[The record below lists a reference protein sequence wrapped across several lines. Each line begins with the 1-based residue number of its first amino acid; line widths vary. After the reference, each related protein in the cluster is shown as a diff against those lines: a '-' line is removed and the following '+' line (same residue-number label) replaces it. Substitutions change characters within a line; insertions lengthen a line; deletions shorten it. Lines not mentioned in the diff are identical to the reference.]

1 MNTIIPWAMSS
12 DASPSFPKGD
22 VRLRALDLLFE
33 VVLKVDNALDII
45 GAREVNLP
53 NKDFVTIT
61 GKTTTDWSDNKEAE
75 IAYTY
80 KKNTGQICLFELNK
94 DFDGLSDLKLPG
106 TQVKN
111 LRLGLLV
118 TVPNDGASTIGI
130 ISHYLSGELAIDG
143 TELTIPFRIENS
155 TPNQRYI
162 IDFEFE
168 KATKQPGLTDLTSLL
183 RPGAS
188 PRDDLKTLPQEL
200 YSKTESSI
208 ELGALR
214 MRIDPNGDTK
224 LASIAVSLNF
234 LKEVMWTVVPD
245 LLAVGGLW
253 VELEV
258 DYPLEPAY
266 RFPMFKVGG
275 VVQIG
280 DPTTNDGRLA
290 LTARWPDLAIHGELE
305 EGSSIRLG
313 QILQHFGLA
322 PKGIRD
328 LAIDQLWFL
337 AEPTT
342 DPKTFSFYIDIK
354 DVWQIELPG
363 KEPLA
368 LTELSLNLNY
378 TGAAQSGAPSSL
390 SSRFE
395 GKLNIAAIDLDL
407 LAEYDSNAGWQ
418 FQGSAAVENPLPIG
432 NLIDDL
438 KKKFNDDGALPAP
451 LAGLMLKNL
460 QVAFN
465 TLSKDFSFGGEM
477 DFPLERDNTGKPKLE
492 GKKLAL
498 IADIALQSRN
508 GFYQKQISGKLE
520 LGALEFD
527 VIFDQ
532 TPTASRFLAAYQD
545 RSGSANNI
553 GDLIKAVSTEPS
565 LIALA
570 QTLQIELKDALLVY
584 DSSGASSR
592 FLFCLDIG
600 GGIDLSGLPLVGK
613 LFSSNQNL
621 GLSFQP
627 LFANQTF
634 TLEELRGLQAL
645 VPAGGA
651 TLPNKAIAAGMGL
664 AITLRLGNSATVF
677 ALPIQLSQ
685 TTSNGTS
692 TTQIVASTNGQMSA
706 PVTPGA
712 SVANDGVTWLDLQ
725 KSFGPVQFQ
734 RLGVQLQNG
743 TLAFLLD
750 ASLSAAGLTLTLDGL
765 GLSVALKDLAAKN
778 FKPAFALRGLGLD
791 YTNSAVE
798 IGGSFLRMQYQ
809 DEHGQPCEE
818 YDGMAIIRAESFT
831 LSAIGSYANNGQP
844 SLFVY
849 AVLDYPLGGPAFFFV
864 TGLAAGFG
872 YNRFLK
878 MPTIDQVAQF
888 PLITQV
894 TGNNAPLP
902 NDAQGRRARLQQE
915 LAGLHEWLPPKQDKH
930 FLAVGIRFTSFEL
943 VDSFVLLDA
952 SFGDRFEI
960 DVLGLSTLIAP
971 TPEKGANN
979 TQPVTPLAEVQMALK
994 ASFIPA
1000 EGFLGVQAQLT
1011 SNSYVLSRACHLTG
1025 GFAFFA
1031 WYSGVHSGDFVL
1043 SLGGFHPKFVV
1054 PAHYPLVPRLGFN
1067 WQVSDKLFLK
1077 GDAYF
1082 ALTAHAFMA
1091 GGHLQAVWQS
1101 GHIKAWFLAGAD
1113 FLISWKPYFYDAE
1126 IYVDM
1131 GAAIL
1136 LGSLHITIDVG
1147 ADLHLWGPDFSGKAK
1162 IHLHIVSFTVSFGKA
1177 APKPKPISWATFN
1190 ESFLPAQTAAGKA
1203 AHVCGVAIAAG
1214 LLRTIKTENGDERW
1228 IVHRQTLRL
1237 ITNSLIPAR
1246 RAKIAGNDTF
1256 DARDYVATVSSFGVG
1271 PMALKAGDLAKACHS
1286 ITVQREGS
1294 PANSPANDDFAYL
1307 PVLKKMPAALWG
1319 EALQPN
1325 LNGGKFI
1332 DNALSGF
1339 ELTPAKPPLAAATH
1353 TIARDKLQY
1362 DTTPVES
1369 AFYFESAARFTV
1381 AQGNGKALIDQ
1392 TILAQQTCATRNS
1405 MLAALGFNTGE
1416 ALVQVGPN
1424 LGDSFSKAPQV
1435 GDWVAA

>member
-1 MNTIIPWAMSS
+1 MNSNSLWKIENGKLTIGKNEERFKALEFLFEIVLDSGQNEIQIT
-12 DASPSFPKGD
+12 DASEQ
-22 VRLRALDLLFE
+22 LDKENTL
-33 VVLKVDNALDII
+33 
-45 GAREVNLP
+45 
-53 NKDFVTIT
+53 IT
-61 GKTTTDWSDNKEAE
+61 GSSATWGAADARIKL
-75 IAYTY
+75 TY
-80 KKNTGQICLFELNK
+80 DTATGKLTRIELTKNTQGFGWIE
-94 DFDGLSDLKLPG
+94 LPG
-106 TQVKN
+106 APLSQLTF
-111 LRLGLLV
+111 GLIA
-118 TVPNDGASTIGI
+118 TVPNNGESEICTLA
-130 ISHYLSGELAIDG
+130 HYVSGHVRLKSFD
-143 TELTIPFRIENS
+143 LPFRIDNPAPGQS
-155 TPNQRYI
+155 YFF
-162 IDFEFE
+162 DLALE
-168 KATKQPGLTDLTSLL
+168 KAENKPGLNDF
-183 RPGAS
+183 AAFIS
-188 PRDDLKTLPQEL
+188 PSDTPRNDLKTLPQEL
-200 YSKTESSI
+200 FSKTESSI
-208 ELGALR
+208 ELGGLR

-224 LASIAVSLNF
+224 LVSIAVSLNF

-275 VVQIG
+275 LVQIG
-280 DPTTNDGRLA
+280 DPTTNDGRVA

-305 EGSSIRLG
+305 QGSSIKLG
-313 QILQHFGLA
+313 QILQHFGLV
-322 PKGIRD
+322 PKGMRD
-328 LAIDQLWFL
+328 MAIDRLWFL

-342 DPKTFSFYIDIK
+342 DPKTFAFYIDIK
-354 DVWQIELPG
+354 EVWQVELPG
-363 KEPLA
+363 KQPLA
-368 LTELSLNLNY
+368 LTDLSLNLNY
-378 TGAAQSGAPSSL
+378 TGAAQSGAPSRL

-395 GKLNIAAIDLDL
+395 GKLNIAGIDLDL
-407 LAEYDSNAGWQ
+407 LADYDTHAGWQ
-418 FQGSAAVENPLPIG
+418 FQGNAAAENPIPIG
-432 NLIDDL
+432 TLIDEL
-438 KKKFNDDGALPAP
+438 KAKFNADGTLPAP
-451 LAGLMLKNL
+451 LAGLMLMNL

-465 TLSKDFSFGGEM
+465 TLSKDFFFGGEM
-477 DFPLERDNTGKPKLE
+477 DFPLERDNNGKPKLD

-498 IADIALQSRN
+498 LTSIALQSRN
-508 GFYQKQISGKLE
+508 GFYQKQVSGKLE

-553 GDLIKAVSTEPS
+553 GDLIKAVSSEQS
-565 LIALA
+565 VIALA
-570 QTLQIELKDALLVY
+570 QPLQIELKDALFIY
-584 DSSGASSR
+584 DSSGPSSR

-613 LFSSNQNL
+613 LFSSSQNL

-627 LFANQTF
+627 LFANQAF
-634 TLEELRGLQAL
+634 TLEELRGLQTL
-645 VPAGGA
+645 VPTGGA
-651 TLPNKAIAAGMGL
+651 TLPDKAITAGMGL
-664 AITLRLGNSATVF
+664 AITLCLGDSAIAL
-677 ALPIQLSQ
+677 ALPIQLDQ
-685 TTSNGTS
+685 TTS
-692 TTQIVASTNGQMSA
+692 TTQIVANTNGQMSA

-734 RLGVQLQNG
+734 RLGVQLQND

-750 ASLSAAGLTLTLDGL
+750 ASLSAGGLTLTLDGL
-765 GLSVALKDLAAKN
+765 GVSVALKDLAVKN
-778 FKPAFALRGLGLD
+778 FKPAFSLRGLGLD
-791 YTNSAVE
+791 YSNSAVE

-960 DVLGLSTLIAP
+960 DVLGFSTLIAP
-971 TPEKGANN
+971 TPEKAVSSM
-979 TQPVTPLAEVQMALK
+979 QPVTPLAEVQMALK
-994 ASFIPA
+994 ASFIPE

-1011 SNSYVLSRACHLTG
+1011 SNSYVLSRACHLAG

-1043 SLGGFHPKFVV
+1043 SLGGYHPKFVV

-1101 GHIKAWFLAGAD
+1101 GHIKAWFMAGAD

-1177 APKPKPISWATFN
+1177 APKPKPISWATFS
-1190 ESFLPAQTAAGKA
+1190 ESFLPAQAAAGKA

-1228 IVHRQTLRL
+1228 IVHPQKLRL
-1237 ITNSLIPAR
+1237 ITNSLIPAT
-1246 RAKIAGNDTF
+1246 RAKIAGDTTF
-1256 DARDYVATVSSFGVG
+1256 DDRDYVVTVSSFGVG
-1271 PMALKAGDLAKACHS
+1271 PMALKASDLANACHS

-1294 PANSPANDDFAYL
+1294 PANDDFAYQ
-1307 PVLKKMPAALWG
+1307 PVLKKIPAALWG
-1319 EALQPN
+1319 ETLQPN

-1353 TIARDKLQY
+1353 AIARNKLQY

-1381 AQGNGKALIDQ
+1381 AQGNGKSLIDQ
-1392 TILAQQTCATRNS
+1392 TILAQQTCSTRDS
-1405 MLAALGFNTGE
+1405 ILAALGFNTSE

-1424 LGDSFSKAPQV
+1424 LGDSFIKAPQV
-1435 GDWVAA
+1435 GDWVAV

>member
-1 MNTIIPWAMSS
+1 MNTFIPWAMSS

-22 VRLRALDLLFE
+22 ARLRALELLFE
-33 VVLKVDNALDII
+33 IVLKVDDTLAII
-45 GAREVNLP
+45 GAREVNLA
-53 NKDFVTIT
+53 NNDFVTIT
-61 GKTTTDWSDNKEAE
+61 GRTTTDWSDNKEAE

-80 KKNTGQICLFELNK
+80 KKNTGQICSLELNK

-106 TQVKN
+106 TQVKD

-118 TVPNDGASTIGI
+118 TVPNDGESTIGLM
-130 ISHYLSGELAIDG
+130 SHYLSGMLAIDD

-162 IDFEFE
+162 IDLELE

-183 RPGAS
+183 NPNTNPAN
-188 PRDDLKTLPQEL
+188 DLKALPQGL
-200 YSKTESSI
+200 YDKTESSI

-224 LASIAVSLNF
+224 LASVAVSINF

-253 VELEV
+253 LELDI

-266 RFPMFKVGG
+266 RFPIFKVGG

-280 DPTTNDGRLA
+280 APTTNDGRLA

-305 EGSSIRLG
+305 EGSSIKLG

-322 PKGIRD
+322 PKGMRD
-328 LAIDQLWFL
+328 MAIDRLWFL

-342 DPKTFSFYIDIK
+342 DPKTFAFYIAID

-368 LTELSLNLNY
+368 LSELSLSLNY
-378 TGAAQSGAPSSL
+378 TGAAQSGAPSNL

-395 GKLNIAAIDLDL
+395 GKLTIASIDLDL
-407 LAEYDSNAGWQ
+407 LADYNTNAGWQ
-418 FQGSAAVENPLPIG
+418 FQGSAAMEHPIPIG
-432 NLIDDL
+432 KLIDDF
-438 KKKFNDDGALPAP
+438 KNKFNDDGTLPTP
-451 LAGLMLKNL
+451 LAGLELKNL

-465 TLSKDFSFGGEM
+465 TLSKDFAFGGEM
-477 DFPLERDNTGKPKLE
+477 DFPLERDNDGKPKLD
-492 GKKLAL
+492 GKKLTFVANF
-498 IADIALQSRN
+498 ALQNNN

-520 LGALEFD
+520 IGALEFD
-527 VIFDQ
+527 VVFDQ
-532 TPTASRFLAAYQD
+532 TPSTSRFLAAYED
-545 RSGSANNI
+545 RSGGVNNI
-553 GDLIKAVSTEPS
+553 GDLIKAVSAEPS

-570 QTLQIELKDALLVY
+570 QTLQIELKDALFIY
-584 DSSGASSR
+584 DNSDNRSR

-621 GLSFQP
+621 GLSFQS
-627 LFANQTF
+627 LFANQAF
-634 TLEELRGLQAL
+634 TLNELRSLQTL
-645 VPAGGA
+645 VPARGA
-651 TLPNKAIAAGMGL
+651 TLPDKEVAAGMGI
-664 AITLRLGNSATVF
+664 AITLRLGDSATAF
-677 ALPIQLSQ
+677 ALPLQLGQSK
-685 TTSNGTS
+685 SNGAS
-692 TTQIVASTNGQMSA
+692 ATQVVANTNGQMSA

-765 GLSVALKDLAAKN
+765 GVSVALKDLAAKN
-778 FKPAFALRGLGLD
+778 FKPAFSLRGLGLD
-791 YTNSAVE
+791 YSNSAVE
-798 IGGSFLRMQYQ
+798 IGGTFLRMQYS

-818 YDGMAIIRAESFT
+818 YDGMAIIRAASFT

-849 AVLDYPLGGPAFFFV
+849 AVLDYPLGGSAFFFV

-878 MPTIDQVAQF
+878 MPALNQVAQF

-894 TGNNAPLP
+894 TGSNTPLP
-902 NDAQGRRARLQQE
+902 NDNQGRRARLQQE
-915 LAGLHEWLPPKQDKH
+915 LSGLHEWLPPKPGKH
-930 FLAVGIRFTSFEL
+930 FLAVGIRFSSFEL

-952 SFGDRFEI
+952 SFGESLEI
-960 DVLGLSTLIAP
+960 DMLGLSTLIAP
-971 TPEKGANN
+971 TPEKAANS

-994 ASFIPA
+994 ASFIPD

-1011 SNSYVLSRACHLTG
+1011 NNSYVLSRACHLTG

-1031 WYSGVHSGDFVL
+1031 WYAGAHRGDFVL
-1043 SLGGFHPKFVV
+1043 SLGGYHPKFIV
-1054 PAHYPLVPRLGFN
+1054 PSHYPQVPRLGFN

-1101 GHIKAWFLAGAD
+1101 GHIKAWFMAGAD

-1126 IYVDM
+1126 IYVDL

-1177 APKPKPISWATFN
+1177 APKPRPISWATFR
-1190 ESFLPAQTAAGKA
+1190 ESFLPAKDAAGND
-1203 AHVCGVAIAAG
+1203 AHVCGVAIAEG

-1228 IVHRQTLRL
+1228 IVNPQTLRL
-1237 ITNSLIPAR
+1237 ITNSLVPAT
-1246 RAKIAGNDTF
+1246 RAKIAGDATF
-1256 DARDYVATVSSFGVG
+1256 DARDYAATVSTFGVG
-1271 PMALKAGDLAKACHS
+1271 PMALKASDLNTACHT
-1286 ITVQREGS
+1286 ITVQCGVS
-1294 PANSPANDDFAYL
+1294 AANDDFAYQ
-1307 PVLKKMPAALWG
+1307 PVFKKMPAALWG
-1319 EALQPN
+1319 EELQPD
-1325 LNGGKFI
+1325 LNGNKFI
-1332 DNALSGF
+1332 ENALTGF

-1353 TIARDKLQY
+1353 AIERNKLQY

-1381 AQGNGKALIDQ
+1381 APGDGKALIDQ
-1392 TILAQQTCATRNS
+1392 TILTKQTCAARNS
-1405 MLAALGFNTGE
+1405 VLAALGFNPGE
-1416 ALVQVGPN
+1416 TLVQMGPN
-1424 LGDSFSKAPQV
+1424 LGDSFIKAPQV
-1435 GDWVAA
+1435 GDWAAG